1 MQVVFVAA
9 SKVDL
14 PGRKVTEKEGRDW
27 AAVHNFPYFEVRL
40 KVQAGKCPCSTG
52 IPEHSWAFLPCSLQ
66 SSSSRSAAAVGPQL
80 HCLHNAEPKNVE

>member
-40 KVQAGKCPCSTG
+40 KVQAGQCMQYR
-52 IPEHSWAFLPCSLQ
+52 HS
-66 SSSSRSAAAVGPQL
+66 
-80 HCLHNAEPKNVE
+80 